1 MNKDVII
8 NVDNVSYSYNSI
20 KVLEDISFVV
30 NRGDYVG
37 IIGPNGS
44 GKSTLLKIILGLIK
58 PDKGRITISGKRLSN
73 ALDSCRIGYVSQR
86 ISQESQDLPATLYE
100 VVESGLVAKE
110 KLFSN
115 GKQNREK
122 ILNAIS
128 ISGLKGKENKLIGQ
142 LSGGQRQKAFVARAI
157 ASAPQILILDEPF
170 VGVDLSS
177 QDEFYRFLK
186 KLNVEQGL
194 TIMFVSHD
202 IDIISGQ
209 ASRIIAINRKIVY
222 TGQAENLDEKKLV
235 DNIYGHKFTHIH
247 HDR

>member
-1 MNKDVII
+1 MKDETII
-8 NVDNVSYSYNSI
+8 KIKDVSYSYNSV
-20 KVLEDISFVV
+20 KVLEDVSFNV
-30 NRGDYVG
+30 NSGDYIG

-58 PDKGRITISGKRLSN
+58 PDKGSITISGKRLTN
-73 ALDSCRIGYVSQR
+73 ALDSCRVGYVSQR

-100 VVESGLVAKE
+100 VVESGLIAKE

-115 GKQNREK
+115 SKQHKDK
-122 ILNAIS
+122 ILQAIS
-128 ISGLKGKENKLIGQ
+128 ISGLKGNENKLIGQ

-157 ASAPQILILDEPF
+157 ASDPQILILDEPF
-170 VGVDLSS
+170 VGVDLAS

-186 KLNVEQGL
+186 KLNKDNGL
-194 TIMFVSHD
+194 TIIFVSHD

-209 ASRIIAINRKIVY
+209 ASRIIALNRKIVY
-222 TGQAENLDEKKLV
+222 TGEAEKFDERQLV
-235 DNIYGHKFTHIH
+235 DNVYDRKFTHIH

>member
-1 MNKDVII
+1 MKDETII
-8 NVDNVSYSYNSI
+8 KIKDVSYSYNSV
-20 KVLEDISFVV
+20 KVLEDVSFNV
-30 NRGDYVG
+30 NSGDYIG

-58 PDKGRITISGKRLSN
+58 PDKGSITISGKRLTN
-73 ALDSCRIGYVSQR
+73 ALDSCRVGYVSQR

-100 VVESGLVAKE
+100 VVDSGLVANE

-115 GKQNREK
+115 SKQHKDK
-122 ILNAIS
+122 ILQAIS
-128 ISGLKGKENKLIGQ
+128 ISGLKGNENKLIGQ

-157 ASAPQILILDEPF
+157 ASDPQILILDEPF
-170 VGVDLSS
+170 VGVDLAS

-186 KLNVEQGL
+186 KLNKDNGL
-194 TIMFVSHD
+194 TIIFVSHD

-209 ASRIIAINRKIVY
+209 ASRIIALNRKIVY
-222 TGQAENLDEKKLV
+222 TGEAEKFDERQLV
-235 DNIYGHKFTHIH
+235 DNVYDHKFTHIH

>member
-1 MNKDVII
+1 MKDETII
-8 NVDNVSYSYNSI
+8 KIKDVSYSYNSV
-20 KVLEDISFVV
+20 KVLEDVSFNV
-30 NRGDYVG
+30 NSGDYIG

-58 PDKGRITISGKRLSN
+58 PDKGSITISGKRLTN
-73 ALDSCRIGYVSQR
+73 ALDSCRVGYVSQR

-100 VVESGLVAKE
+100 VVESGLIAKE

-115 GKQNREK
+115 SKQHKDK
-122 ILNAIS
+122 ILQAIS
-128 ISGLKGKENKLIGQ
+128 ISGLKGNENKLIGQ

-157 ASAPQILILDEPF
+157 ASDPQILILDEPF
-170 VGVDLSS
+170 VGVDLAS

-186 KLNVEQGL
+186 KLNKDNGL
-194 TIMFVSHD
+194 TIIFVSHD

-209 ASRIIAINRKIVY
+209 ASRIIALNRKIVY
-222 TGQAENLDEKKLV
+222 TGEAEKFDERQLV
-235 DNIYGHKFTHIH
+235 DNVYDHKFTHIH